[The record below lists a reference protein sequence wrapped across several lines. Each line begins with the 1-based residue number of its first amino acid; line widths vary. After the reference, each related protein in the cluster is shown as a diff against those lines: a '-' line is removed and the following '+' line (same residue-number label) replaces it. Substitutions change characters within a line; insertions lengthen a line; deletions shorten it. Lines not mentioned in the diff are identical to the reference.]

1 MGLEA
6 FGQPSALEQDAGR
19 AVTAGDYQT
28 FERYVSFRFSF
39 TFVQRRVVQ
48 LKSLFQNNANLV
60 PTESTYK
67 TLGLYLLYLLASER
81 VADFHTELES
91 LSSHEQSNA
100 FIKYPIQL
108 ERYIMEGNYAK
119 VLVEKRDKVFDVLF
133 HKLQG
138 AVQARQQQT
147 RAASATAASVAVAS
161 ATDAASAMGILSN
174 MIGYATDLERIV

>member
-1 MGLEA
+1 M
-6 FGQPSALEQDAGR
+6 
-19 AVTAGDYQT
+19 
-28 FERYVSFRFSF
+28 
-39 TFVQRRVVQ
+39 
-48 LKSLFQNNANLV
+48 KSLYQNNAKLV

-81 VADFHTELES
+81 FADFHTELES

-138 AVQARQQQT
+138 AVQSRQQQT
-147 RAASATAASVAVAS
+147 RAASSSVGSVSAAALTAADS
-161 ATDAASAMGILSN
+161 AAAMGILSN
-174 MIGYATDLERIV
+174 MVGYATDLERIV